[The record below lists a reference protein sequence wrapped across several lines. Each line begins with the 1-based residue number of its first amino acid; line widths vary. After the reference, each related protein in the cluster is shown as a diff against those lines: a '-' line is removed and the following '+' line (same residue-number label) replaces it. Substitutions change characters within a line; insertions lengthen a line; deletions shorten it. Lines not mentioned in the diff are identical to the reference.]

1 MKRLLILLPLILV
14 SCGEIKYGN
23 EKLEKGTYSAA
34 MPELGTVCVDIL
46 DKKNCDVYFP
56 GESIYHGSYDI
67 DGATL
72 HIKGYAE
79 KTGAT
84 CTFTLGVG
92 SVQSSTSF
100 DYQCSIRQASGFS
113 GDAWL
118 NFSKR

>member
-113 GDAWL
+113 GDVWL